1 MEVFFNDFSDE
12 KIHMIDNETLDT
24 ICNNAEE
31 HLREYKRSMFN
42 NERKQ
47 L

>member
-1 MEVFFNDFSDE
+1 
-12 KIHMIDNETLDT
+12 MIDNETLDT

-42 NERKQ
+42 NIMVS
-47 L
+47 